1 MEVMA
6 LTPGMR
12 NLIRRGKIE
21 QLRSQMSL
29 ERNSGAIDLDESLS
43 TLVRNGWVDF
53 EEARARARAPED
65 FEKWLGRAGGPGRKR

>member
-1 MEVMA
+1 VMT

-29 ERNSGAIDLDESLS
+29 ERSTGAIDLDESLS

-65 FEKWLGRAGGPGRKR
+65 FGKWPGRPGGPGHKK

>member
-1 MEVMA
+1 MT

-29 ERNSGAIDLDESLS
+29 ERTTGAIDLDQSLS
-43 TLVRNGWVDF
+43 GLVRNGWVEY

-65 FEKWLGRAGGPGRKR
+65 FDKWLGGPGGGERRR